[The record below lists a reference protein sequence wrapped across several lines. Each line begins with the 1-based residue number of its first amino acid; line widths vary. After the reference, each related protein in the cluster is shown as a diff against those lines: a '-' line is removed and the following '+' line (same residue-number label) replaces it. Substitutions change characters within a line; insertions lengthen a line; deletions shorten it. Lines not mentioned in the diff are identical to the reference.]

1 MSRVLV
7 TGGSGFI
14 GRHVVACL
22 SLRGHEVHATSRMQ
36 AKADDAVWHK
46 LDLMDGSATQAV
58 LAEVRPEI
66 LIHLAWYTNPNDY
79 RTSPAN
85 LEWTEASVRL
95 VRLFAESGGRRF
107 VGAGSCA
114 EYDDRF
120 GYCSEAATPSH
131 PSSLYGICKN
141 AVNDVVASASEELG
155 IEAAWAR
162 IFFTYGPGEPRDKLV
177 SYIVSRL
184 LEGRVAECTAGDQFR
199 DYIYVEDVAQ
209 FLVDISDSSAVGVFN
224 VGSGVPVTVADLAM
238 MVGRIVGA
246 PELIQLGV
254 RDTPQDDPRML
265 VADTRRARSV
275 LAWKPLVGL
284 ESGLE
289 RTVLSLRGGSAP

>member
-14 GRHVVACL
+14 GRHVVAGL
-22 SLRGHEVHATSRMQ
+22 SLRGHEVHATSRSQ
-36 AKADDAVWHK
+36 AKADDVVWHK
-46 LDLMDGSATQAV
+46 FDLLDGSATQEL
-58 LAEVRPEI
+58 LAEVQPEI
-66 LIHLAWYTNPNDY
+66 LIHLAWYTNPKDY
-79 RTSPAN
+79 RSSPKN
-85 LEWTEASVRL
+85 LEWSEASVRL

-114 EYDDRF
+114 EYDDQH
-120 GYCSEAATPSH
+120 GYCSERTTPSN
-131 PSSLYGICKN
+131 PSSLYGACKN
-141 AVNDVVASASEELG
+141 AVKDVVASASEELG
-155 IEAAWAR
+155 IEAVWAR
-162 IFFTYGPGEPRDKLV
+162 IFFPYGPGEPRDKLV
-177 SYIVSRL
+177 SYIVNQL

-209 FLVDISDSSAVGVFN
+209 FFVDISDSSAVGVFN

-254 RDTPQDDPRML
+254 RDTPPDDPPML
-265 VADTRRARSV
+265 VADIRRARRE
-275 LAWKPLVGL
+275 LGWKPSVGL
-284 ESGLE
+284 ENGLE
-289 RTVLSLRGGSAP
+289 RTVVSLRRSSAT